1 MAKRF
6 NYAWSTLGKKILM
19 ALTGLAL
26 TGFVLGHLAG
36 NLLLFLPRQGYYTG
50 SFYNPVIYNQY
61 SHHLTSLGP
70 LLWVIEIGLVAIFL
84 AHAYTA
90 IVVALG
96 NNAARAQGYEVDGN
110 ANFTSKKTFSSKTMI
125 WTGIAVSVFIVIH
138 LINFKY
144 GVEYKTKL
152 PGIDEEQRDFYKLVT
167 EFFGNPLYTGMYLAF
182 MIWLAFHLRHGFWS
196 AFQSLGANSP
206 RYSNLLYILSLIMA
220 FLLGLGYLGI
230 PIYIF
235 VGKILNFP
243 WMA

>member
-19 ALTGLAL
+19 ALSGLAL

-36 NLLLFLPRQGYYTG
+36 NLLLLMPKEGYYAAG
-50 SFYNPVIYNQY
+50 FNNPIVYNQY

-70 LLWVIEIGLVAIFL
+70 LLWAIEIGLIAIFL

-90 IVVALG
+90 VVVSLG
-96 NNAARAQGYEVDGN
+96 NNAARSRGYEVDGN
-110 ANFTSKKTFSSKTMI
+110 ANYTSKKTFSSKTMI
-125 WTGIAVSVFIVIH
+125 WTGIIVAIFIVIH
-138 LINFKY
+138 LLNFKY
-144 GVEYKTKL
+144 GKEYTTLL
-152 PGIDEEQRDFYKLVT
+152 PGIAEPQRDFYRLVT
-167 EFFGNPLYTGMYLAF
+167 EFFSKWYNAGMYLAF
-182 MIWLAFHLRHGFWS
+182 MTWLAFHLRHGFWS

-206 RYSNLLYILSLIMA
+206 RYSKQLYILGTIIA
-220 FLLGLGYLGI
+220 VLLGLGYLGI

-235 VGKILNFP
+235 IGKMLNFP